1 MWSDSTHFDEYLF
14 CCSQKNV
21 YFSVKG
27 FHSDLSIDDRS
38 LINLG
43 PHLHIWKQCD
53 VISNVG
59 WNGWANFWWVENQ
72 RLGARIRG
80 GVWGSW
86 SCHKWKKCGERQEL
100 RWERHH
106 SGSWWNQHCWT
117 RVRRRCQN
125 SILFSDH
132 WTLDLLQ
139 EWYWSVYPLQRW
151 GRKCTNYK
159 FNCNWC
165 WTSPT
170 CCKFDS

>member
-1 MWSDSTHFDEYLF
+1 MDHPLSAMVPGNG
-14 CCSQKNV
+14 CCMSGLWDVTVCKRFNLILKCYVFADILCRRSRTRSLQGSLQQRIDFVKAHVVWFHTLWWITVLLLPKNV

-72 RLGARIRG
+72 RLGARIWG

-86 SCHKWKKCGERQEL
+86 CCH
-100 RWERHH
+100 
-106 SGSWWNQHCWT
+106 
-117 RVRRRCQN
+117 
-125 SILFSDH
+125 
-132 WTLDLLQ
+132 
-139 EWYWSVYPLQRW
+139 
-151 GRKCTNYK
+151 
-159 FNCNWC
+159 
-165 WTSPT
+165 
-170 CCKFDS
+170 